1 MATIKYWNGSAWE
14 LAIVGK
20 QGPAGPTGPTGP
32 AGSASLQRFRFVA
45 TGGETSLSGTDA
57 NGNTL
62 AYTPGL
68 EEVFINGAAQV
79 RGQDYTATNGTSITG
94 LTALIATDVVEILA
108 WGVFNVANTI
118 SNTLID
124 AKGDILAGSAA
135 DTVSRLAV
143 GANDTVLTADS
154 TTATGLKWASAS
166 AGATN
171 WSLLNSGSTALS
183 SAASVTF
190 SSLSAKEL
198 LILIAGASSDS
209 ASSQIT
215 LRFNSDSGSNYANF
229 GLYNIGGATY
239 SRDNF
244 FRIGTNFT
252 STSVIVAKNSTDQNS
267 NVSGSIYIDQAA
279 QTGYKRFS
287 VTAGVDGFGGNN
299 LEQYATQG
307 LYNGTAAIT
316 SITILSSVGN
326 FDAGNVYIYGAN

>member
-79 RGQDYTATNGTSITG
+79 RGQDYIATNGTSITSLAA
-94 LTALIATDVVEILA
+94 LTATDVVEILA

-154 TTATGLKWASAS
+154 STATGLKWAAPA
-166 AGATN
+166 AGAVVQVK
-171 WSLLNSGSTALS
+171 SLTTTGYTSVTGGS
-183 SAASVTF
+183 SADTQLSLSITPTSSSNKILVVVTQPIVAYR
-190 SSLSAKEL
+190 SGAAPGESYINLVRNSTDLGTYAKMTLSNVTVSGLGLIQTVASLSAL
-198 LILIAGASSDS
+198 DSPATTSS
-209 ASSQIT
+209 IT
-215 LRFNSDSGSNYANF
+215 YKTVLYKSGS
-229 GLYNIGGATY
+229 GTVDTD
-239 SRDNF
+239 SR
-244 FRIGTNFT
+244 
-252 STSVIVAKNSTDQNS
+252 
-267 NVSGSIYIDQAA
+267 
-279 QTGYKRFS
+279 QTMVLME
-287 VTAGVDGFGGNN
+287 VTP
-299 LEQYATQG
+299 
-307 LYNGTAAIT
+307 
-316 SITILSSVGN
+316 
-326 FDAGNVYIYGAN
+326 

>member
-62 AYTPGL
+62 AYTAGL
-68 EEVFINGAAQV
+68 EEVFLNGAALV
-79 RGQDYTATNGTSITG
+79 RGQDYIATNGTSITSLAA
-94 LTALIATDVVEILA
+94 LTATDVVEILA

-154 TTATGLKWASAS
+154 STATGLKWAIASGTLDVEQIATGSLSGGTFQLTGLSNYDYIEVLLDSMTNDTGAFFLRTRINNNSTANNYSYNLNHFTYTPTVAWSRSTTATFFETSNIALNQTNGINQMRIRFINCKSAGKTSVDSRLVASNAS
-166 AGATN
+166 AVNFITN
-171 WSLLNSGSTALS
+171 TYGIYLVSEAVSTIEFL
-183 SAASVTF
+183 AST
-190 SSLSAKEL
+190 
-198 LILIAGASSDS
+198 
-209 ASSQIT
+209 
-215 LRFNSDSGSNYANF
+215 
-229 GLYNIGGATY
+229 
-239 SRDNF
+239 
-244 FRIGTNFT
+244 
-252 STSVIVAKNSTDQNS
+252 
-267 NVSGSIYIDQAA
+267 
-279 QTGYKRFS
+279 
-287 VTAGVDGFGGNN
+287 
-299 LEQYATQG
+299 
-307 LYNGTAAIT
+307 
-316 SITILSSVGN
+316 GN
-326 FDAGNVYIYGAN
+326 FNGGTYTVWGA

>member
-62 AYTPGL
+62 AYTAGL
-68 EEVFINGAAQV
+68 EEVFLNGAALV
-79 RGQDYTATNGTSITG
+79 RGQDYIATNGTSITSLAA
-94 LTALIATDVVEILA
+94 LTATDVVEILA

-154 TTATGLKWASAS
+154 STSTGLKWAATS
-166 AGATN
+166 AGGMTELA
-171 WSLLNSGSTALS
+171 SGSFPAAATLNLTLINQTYKDLVLVVRDVYLTVDDDIKIKFNSTATSNYPQLRRNAVNDVIG
-183 SAASVTF
+183 SAA
-190 SSLSAKEL
+190 
-198 LILIAGASSDS
+198 G
-209 ASSQIT
+209 
-215 LRFNSDSGSNYANF
+215 
-229 GLYNIGGATY
+229 
-239 SRDNF
+239 
-244 FRIGTNFT
+244 
-252 STSVIVAKNSTDQNS
+252 
-267 NVSGSIYIDQAA
+267 
-279 QTGYKRFS
+279 
-287 VTAGVDGFGGNN
+287 
-299 LEQYATQG
+299 
-307 LYNGTAAIT
+307 NGTAFAYLMGYGASVDNISGQANNAIVKIYDYSNT
-316 SITILSSVGN
+316 VSGKTFEILSQYKNSAYGDKIINITEGSYSLDTAISSINIETGSGN
-326 FDAGNVYIYGAN
+326 FAGGTYILYGVK

>member
-62 AYTPGL
+62 AYTAGL
-68 EEVFINGAAQV
+68 EEVFLNGAALV
-79 RGQDYTATNGTSITG
+79 RGQDYIATNGTSITSLAA
-94 LTALIATDVVEILA
+94 LTATDVVEILA

-154 TTATGLKWASAS
+154 STATGLKWATPTSGSLTLIAS
-166 AGATN
+166 G
-171 WSLLNSGSTALS
+171 SLSGSTVTISSIPQTYSDIRLYLFNWSTNNNGDLVWKINNTTANTYYYIASSNNATNYTGTSGSGIRLS
-183 SAASVTF
+183 SSITQSGYTSNMGCLEILNYTSTTAFKPIRGF
-190 SSLSAKEL
+190 SLNQQNGPYLESYY
-198 LILIAGASSDS
+198 G
-209 ASSQIT
+209 
-215 LRFNSDSGSNYANF
+215 
-229 GLYNIGGATY
+229 GGAFA
-239 SRDNF
+239 DNTAVSS
-244 FRIGTNFT
+244 IVLDPESTNTF
-252 STSVIVAKNSTDQNS
+252 D
-267 NVSGSIYIDQAA
+267 
-279 QTGYKRFS
+279 
-287 VTAGVDGFGGNN
+287 
-299 LEQYATQG
+299 
-307 LYNGTAAIT
+307 NGTYA
-316 SITILSSVGN
+316 L
-326 FDAGNVYIYGAN
+326 YGIK

>member
-94 LTALIATDVVEILA
+94 IGALLANDVVEILA
-108 WGVFNVANTI
+108 WGVFDVANTI

-154 TTATGLKWASAS
+154 STTTGLKWAVPSSGPTNWTLLNAGGT
-166 AGATN
+166 ALTGAT
-171 WSLLNSGSTALS
+171 TIT
-183 SAASVTF
+183 V
-190 SSLSAKEL
+190 SSLSAKQM
-198 LILIAGASSDS
+198 LILVDAASA
-209 ASSQIT
+209 ASGDQFSI
-215 LRFNSDSGSNYANF
+215 RFNGDSSTNYTQFGQFINPQGTYSATVPTGISHYSSLNRILLANQANNAASTVDGAIFVDLTDKTGNHFFDMVSGIITAGGSDPGAYIAK
-229 GLYNIGGATY
+229 GLYEGA
-239 SRDNF
+239 
-244 FRIGTNFT
+244 
-252 STSVIVAKNSTDQNS
+252 
-267 NVSGSIYIDQAA
+267 
-279 QTGYKRFS
+279 
-287 VTAGVDGFGGNN
+287 
-299 LEQYATQG
+299 
-307 LYNGTAAIT
+307 AAIT
-316 SITILSSVGN
+316 SVSIISSGSN
-326 FDAGNVYIYGAN
+326 FDAGTIYIWGAN